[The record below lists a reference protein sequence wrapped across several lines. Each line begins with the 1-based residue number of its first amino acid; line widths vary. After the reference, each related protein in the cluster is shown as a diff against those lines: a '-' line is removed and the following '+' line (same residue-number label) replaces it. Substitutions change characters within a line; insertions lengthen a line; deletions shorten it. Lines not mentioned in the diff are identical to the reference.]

1 MANGGDNIAVY
12 TALFASRGGFEVA
25 TIGIVF
31 AVMTG
36 LWCFAARWLHFS
48 LLKLLVQELKPLRG
62 FLQGDVTWLCLGSE
76 RSTASLQAAKRA
88 RSEQVLPSSVPRI
101 YDF

>member
-12 TALFASRGGFEVA
+12 TALFASRGVSDIL

-36 LWCFAARWLHFS
+36 LWCVAAHWFVNH
-48 LLKLLVQELKPLRG
+48 KALRG
-62 FLQGDVTWLCLGSE
+62 PIQRQAHRIVPFVLVGLGVLSSSE
-76 RSTASLQAAKRA
+76 PVRFRSRNEANGRQFKINAGKCEL
-88 RSEQVLPSSVPRI
+88 V
-101 YDF
+101 